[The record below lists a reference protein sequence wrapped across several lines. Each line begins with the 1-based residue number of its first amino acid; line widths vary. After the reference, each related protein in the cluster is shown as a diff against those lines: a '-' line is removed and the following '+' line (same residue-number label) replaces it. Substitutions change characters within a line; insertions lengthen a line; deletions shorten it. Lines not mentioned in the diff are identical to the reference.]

1 MSIRPRPTQDI
12 QLVFHPQRDTSYVHF
27 QDGESH
33 PFDANA
39 TRLGRRNA
47 WWLAEAALLSYW
59 APDEARARYQRVSFE
74 AEPIFDGTTQCYVA
88 WNDRV
93 VFVTFR
99 GTEPGEPGDLL
110 DDLTFALAP
119 WDTGKPLQAVHLGFK
134 VALDRVWK
142 ALDARL
148 QTLATT
154 RTVWFA
160 GHSLGA
166 ALAALAADRYP
177 ATAGVCTLG
186 APRVGEWH
194 FAAAHSSRFG
204 PRALRYVNDADI
216 VTHVPL
222 PLPYQHAGTPRFID
236 PTGHVSE
243 MRPPGS
249 IGGCLWMITPRS
261 SRTTIR
267 CTPVCGPAPRRYA
280 VSALPEGCRIVNDS
294 RAGPGR
300 AIRTGAK
307 PVSA

>member
-59 APDEARARYQRVSFE
+59 ASDEARARYQRVSFE
-74 AEPIFDGTTQCYVA
+74 AESIFDGTTQCYVA

-204 PRALRYVNDADI
+204 PRVLRYVNDADI
-216 VTHVPL
+216 VPHVPL

-243 MRPPGS
+243 MRPPLHHYFATLVGDPAHVREVRLALDR
-249 IGGCLWMITPRS
+249 GQLRHAPDFLLDHMPRGYCVDLW
-261 SRTTIR
+261 
-267 CTPVCGPAPRRYA
+267 
-280 VSALPEGCRIVNDS
+280 NDYV
-294 RAGPGR
+294 RFGD
-300 AIRTGAK
+300 
-307 PVSA
+307 

>member
-243 MRPPGS
+243 MRPPLHHYFATLVGDPAHVREVRLALDR
-249 IGGCLWMITPRS
+249 GQLRHAPDFLLDHMPRGYCVDLW
-261 SRTTIR
+261 
-267 CTPVCGPAPRRYA
+267 
-280 VSALPEGCRIVNDS
+280 NDYV
-294 RAGPGR
+294 RFGD
-300 AIRTGAK
+300 
-307 PVSA
+307 